1 MCYVCVCMCI
11 YIYTHIYIYIH
22 IHYRYVYIYIYI
34 YTVYYCGSR
43 PERAARGLPLVAP
56 VSQLY

>member
-22 IHYRYVYIYIYI
+22 IHYRYVYMYI
-34 YTVYYCGSR
+34 YTLYITAEAAPNEPRVAYPSWPPSR
-43 PERAARGLPLVAP
+43 SCIR
-56 VSQLY
+56 